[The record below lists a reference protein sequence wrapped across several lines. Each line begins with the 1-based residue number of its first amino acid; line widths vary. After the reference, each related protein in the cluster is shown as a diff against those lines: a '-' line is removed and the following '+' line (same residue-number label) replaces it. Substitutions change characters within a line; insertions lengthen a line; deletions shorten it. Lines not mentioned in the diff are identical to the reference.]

1 MLDNPHVAVTAAQQ
15 TAVIRFTIPREE
27 IQKVMGP
34 AFQEVMDAVAAQ
46 GLAPAG
52 PFFSHHFRM
61 DAKVFD
67 FEVGVPVHAR
77 ITAAGRVLA
86 SQLPATRVATAV
98 YRGPYEGLG
107 PAWGEFTD
115 WITAQGLQ
123 PADNLWEV
131 YAAGPETGPDSA
143 NWRTEFFRPLK
154 P

>member
-1 MLDNPHVAVTAAQQ
+1 MLDNPHITDTAVQQ

-46 GLAPAG
+46 GLVPAG
-52 PFFSHHFRM
+52 AFFSHHFRM
-61 DAKVFD
+61 DAKIFD

-107 PAWGEFTD
+107 QAWGEFSD
-115 WITAQGLQ
+115 WIVAQGLQ
-123 PADNLWEV
+123 PADDLWEV

-143 NWRTEFFRPLK
+143 NWSTEFYKPLK